1 MKVKN
6 ACGCWTKFWQ
16 TLTRWELVSW
26 AIYFLQFNQVV
37 AQSQISHLFVPDP
50 RQWKFPFHW
59 ENQNN
64 WLHLHGG
71 FRHFQINQFWKFKS
85 CWCSRRLCVCFAA
98 TNQTCQRALF
108 QQLQNENRWD
118 TKSFLLLPL
127 DHFIPPSPPSLPVLL
142 CFYFSFSSPFLSSSW
157 RRPPSLLVVAFLL
170 LFILFLH
177 HFHLH
182 FLHRHQLWWR
192 CGGRDRCSKTTV
204 RYLGEH
210 GQRGQSHVL
219 YRSTG
224 QDSGEHAATLG
235 VKMSWNW
242 SSRHNL
248 YLI

>member
-118 TKSFLLLPL
+118 KIFFATSPRPLYTSITTFSSCSPLLLLLLFFPFLVVVVTSSSISSCCRLSPSVHPL
-127 DHFIPPSPPSLPVLL
+127 SSPFPPSLPPQASTLVTLWRAWSVLENH
-142 CFYFSFSSPFLSSSW
+142 SSIS
-157 RRPPSLLVVAFLL
+157 
-170 LFILFLH
+170 
-177 HFHLH
+177 
-182 FLHRHQLWWR
+182 
-192 CGGRDRCSKTTV
+192 GGT
-204 RYLGEH
+204 
-210 GQRGQSHVL
+210 
-219 YRSTG
+219 RSTWPV
-224 QDSGEHAATLG
+224 ACTLQVYRTG
-235 VKMSWNW
+235 FRWTCRNVRCKNVMKLVLSP
-242 SSRHNL
+242 
-248 YLI
+248 